1 MSTARRN
8 AATVIGR
15 RETLR
20 LAPKRIVWEQL
31 VQNQL
36 WHADIAAYINSK
48 ALEGTHHIPSAFNYT
63 QIIACSQN
71 HTAVRVFGN
80 PSRSR
85 RASIACRRMR
95 PRAPKS
101 GSRQRGQ
108 CINRRENG

>member
-36 WHADIAAYINSK
+36 WHADIAAHTNFK
-48 ALEGTHHIPSAFNYT
+48 ALEGTNHMPTAFDYI
-63 QIIACSQN
+63 QIIACGQN

-80 PSRSR
+80 PSRRR
-85 RASIACRRMR
+85 RASTACRRMR
-95 PRAPKS
+95 KRAPKS